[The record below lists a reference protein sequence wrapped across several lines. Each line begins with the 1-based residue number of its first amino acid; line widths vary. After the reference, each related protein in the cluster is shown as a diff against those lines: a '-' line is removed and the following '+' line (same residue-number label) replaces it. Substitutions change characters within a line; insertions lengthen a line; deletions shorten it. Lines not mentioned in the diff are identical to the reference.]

1 MRTLKLYTDCT
12 TLDFGKYNG
21 NSIEYVLETNPLY
34 IKWCV
39 ENIKWFVFDEE
50 LLKEALKANCRL
62 NIIVND
68 SATNVKLEDPT
79 LITLEINDNKLKK
92 YRSLQDSFDETDSDD
107 DFHDDWI
114 NDMQDNWLSYAAG
127 TDDPETMNDVY
138 WNLD

>member
-1 MRTLKLYTDCT
+1 MRTLKLYTVCT

-68 SATNVKLEDPT
+68 SDNNVKLEDPT

-92 YRSLQDSFDETDSDD
+92 YKSLQDSFDETDSDD

>member
-68 SATNVKLEDPT
+68 SDNNVKLEDPT

>member
-68 SATNVKLEDPT
+68 SDNNVKLEDPT

-92 YRSLQDSFDETDSDD
+92 YKSLQDSFDETDSDD

>member
-21 NSIEYVLETNPLY
+21 NSIEYVLEKNPLY

-39 ENIKWFVFDEE
+39 ENIEWFVFDEE

-68 SATNVKLEDPT
+68 SDNNVKLENLT
-79 LITLEINDNKLKK
+79 LKTLEINDNKLKK
-92 YRSLQDSFDETDSDD
+92 YRSLQDSFDESDPDD

>member
-68 SATNVKLEDPT
+68 SDNNVKLEDPT

-114 NDMQDNWLSYAAG
+114 NDMPDNWLSYAAG

>member
-1 MRTLKLYTDCT
+1 MRTLKLYTENT

-21 NSIEYVLETNPLY
+21 NSIKHVLETNPLY

-39 ENIKWFVFDEE
+39 ENIEWFVFDEE

-68 SATNVKLEDPT
+68 FDNNVKLEDPA
-79 LITLEINDNKLKK
+79 LKILEINENKLIK
-92 YRSLQDSFDETDSDD
+92 YWSLQNQYEEYDSYNNYHNDWM
-107 DFHDDWI
+107 HD
-114 NDMQDNWLSYAAG
+114 MKDNWLSHAAG
-127 TDDPETMNDVY
+127 TDDAETMNDVY

>member
-68 SATNVKLEDPT
+68 SDNNVKLEDPT
-79 LITLEINDNKLKK
+79 LKTLEINDNKLKK
-92 YRSLQDSFDETDSDD
+92 YRSLQDSFDESDSDD
-107 DFHDDWI
+107 EFHDDWI

>member
-1 MRTLKLYTDCT
+1 MRTLKLYTDCK

-39 ENIKWFVFDEE
+39 ENIEWFVFDEE

-68 SATNVKLEDPT
+68 SDNNVKLEDPT
-79 LITLEINDNKLKK
+79 LKTLEINDNKLKK
-92 YRSLQDSFDETDSDD
+92 YWSLQDSFDESDSDD
-107 DFHDDWI
+107 EFHDDWI